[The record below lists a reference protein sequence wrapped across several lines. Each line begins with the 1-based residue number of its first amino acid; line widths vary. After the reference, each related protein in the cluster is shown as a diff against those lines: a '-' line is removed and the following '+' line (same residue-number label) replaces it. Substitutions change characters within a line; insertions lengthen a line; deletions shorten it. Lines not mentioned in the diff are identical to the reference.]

1 MARRTDHSREELAE
15 LVVGA
20 AETLARREGLRG
32 IAMRRIAAEIG
43 YAAGSI
49 YNAVGDLDAV
59 VLRVNAR
66 TLERLRA
73 ALVRLVDP
81 ARPPIENALAVADG
95 YLDFVARQPRLW
107 GVILEHVLPPGS
119 DFPTG
124 REGARGDDERRR
136 RGLKPLVA
144 DEDERRRAVATLWA
158 SLHGLASL
166 SSSGKLAVVDRDDPR
181 AMAHLLIRRF
191 LGGAASPAAEATLT
205 AGPNRRRHRTLI
217 DKRAAVGAARDMA
230 MYRDARRLLVAAVLA
245 LSPSVAAAQGTAANP
260 SAAASDIRS
269 PSSTNPA
276 AAASDIRNPS
286 ATNPA
291 AAASDLRATA
301 VPAQG
306 GAPAVGRRQTFA
318 PADHPQGAAPA
329 QREARA
335 GPQRR
340 RPGGGRPH
348 GVAGEGRAA
357 DAGAAACR
365 GQGRRHHGQR
375 LPRLLSPAGAALP
388 RVASSRQAMPGE
400 CRATSSREARRR
412 HDPGGGG
419 RSGGSLRG
427 RAP

>member
-1 MARRTDHSREELAE
+1 MARRTDHSREELRA

-119 DFPTG
+119 DFPDWYET
-124 REGARGDDERRR
+124 ALAATTNVVDEV
-136 RGLKPLVA
+136 LKPLVA

-191 LGGAASPAAEATLT
+191 LGGAASPA
-205 AGPNRRRHRTLI
+205 G
-217 DKRAAVGAARDMA
+217 
-230 MYRDARRLLVAAVLA
+230 
-245 LSPSVAAAQGTAANP
+245 
-260 SAAASDIRS
+260 
-269 PSSTNPA
+269 
-276 AAASDIRNPS
+276 
-286 ATNPA
+286 
-291 AAASDLRATA
+291 
-301 VPAQG
+301 
-306 GAPAVGRRQTFA
+306 
-318 PADHPQGAAPA
+318 
-329 QREARA
+329 
-335 GPQRR
+335 
-340 RPGGGRPH
+340 
-348 GVAGEGRAA
+348 
-357 DAGAAACR
+357 
-365 GQGRRHHGQR
+365 
-375 LPRLLSPAGAALP
+375 
-388 RVASSRQAMPGE
+388 
-400 CRATSSREARRR
+400 
-412 HDPGGGG
+412 
-419 RSGGSLRG
+419 
-427 RAP
+427 